1 MDQKVRSTYQ
11 LALGGNPKP
20 ISGRIGNGADHS
32 SLQNV
37 GVGIRVVVVSIVVVS
52 IGVVSIVVVSI
63 GVGVVSVGV
72 RVNLIGVIMFAV
84 STLAISMSIPNPIP
98 TPSPVGILITVS
110 ISNTSS
116 IGVLVTV
123 VISSIVVSIDAAAVV
138 TVVVR
143 RAIDGNRLLRLWRRH
158 SLLRRLVLF
167 LFLILVLVL
176 VLVLVVAA
184 LLLALALAL
193 VLARKP
199 LVQRLPVRRSHRRR
213 HYGLAGARRDAPWP
227 AQVPVAVKNKVP
239 TAAIAAIGG
248 DRAVVVSASAHAG
261 AVPGALVAEVAEAEA
276 HPRPFFVG
284 IVTRGSS
291 AGGGRSG
298 RGLLLVGHG
307 DRKVLLY

>member
-1 MDQKVRSTYQ
+1 MCQGTSRHESSIEHSTFGYGLSSACEPAPGATRMDQKVRSTYQ

-37 GVGIRVVVVSIVVVS
+37 GVGIRVVVVSI
-52 IGVVSIVVVSI
+52 GVVSIVVVSI

-84 STLAISMSIPNPIP
+84 STLTISMSIPNPIP

-158 SLLRRLVLF
+158 SLLRRLVLL
-167 LFLILVLVL
+167 LFLILVL

-184 LLLALALAL
+184 LLLALA
-193 VLARKP
+193 RKP
-199 LVQRLPVRRSHRRR
+199 LVQRLPVRRSRRRR
-213 HYGLAGARRDAPWP
+213 HYGQDGRVL
-227 AQVPVAVKNKVP
+227 VPVEVQVKVP

-248 DRAVVVSASAHAG
+248 DRAFK
-261 AVPGALVAEVAEAEA
+261 
-276 HPRPFFVG
+276 PRAKFFVG

-307 DRKVLLY
+307 DRKARIVLILYYAY

>member
-20 ISGRIGNGADHS
+20 ISGRIGNGANHS

-37 GVGIRVVVVSIVVVS
+37 GVGTRVVVVSIVVVS

-176 VLVLVVAA
+176 VLVVAA

-193 VLARKP
+193 ALARKP

-213 HYGLAGARRDAPWP
+213 HYGLARARRDAPWP

-248 DRAVVVSASAHAG
+248 DRAVVVSASANAG

>member
-1 MDQKVRSTYQ
+1 MGIRCAEMCQGTSRHESSIEHSTFGYGLSSACEPAPGATRMDQKVRSTYQ

-37 GVGIRVVVVSIVVVS
+37 GVGIRVVVVSI
-52 IGVVSIVVVSI
+52 GVVSIVVVSI

-84 STLAISMSIPNPIP
+84 STLTISMSIPNPIP

-116 IGVLVTV
+116 IGVLVTD

-176 VLVLVVAA
+176 VLVVAA
-184 LLLALALAL
+184 LLLA
-193 VLARKP
+193 LARKP
-199 LVQRLPVRRSHRRR
+199 LVQRLPVRRSRRRR
-213 HYGLAGARRDAPWP
+213 HYGQDGSVL
-227 AQVPVAVKNKVP
+227 VPVEVQVKVP

-248 DRAVVVSASAHAG
+248 DRAFK
-261 AVPGALVAEVAEAEA
+261 
-276 HPRPFFVG
+276 PRAKFFVG

-291 AGGGRSG
+291 AGAP
-298 RGLLLVGHG
+298 
-307 DRKVLLY
+307 